1 MDYDLIIPFV
11 ILIVLVIYLIYT
23 RSNFEK
29 NIVKLY
35 ENKFE
40 NWKEN
45 SLVSTSQ
52 KSCKTLVGLVFK
64 KDDKISIEL
73 FDKSVEKLI
82 ETKEFELD
90 SINIMKDKK

>member
-11 ILIVLVIYLIYT
+11 ILIVLVIYFIYT
-23 RSNFEK
+23 RNKFEK

-45 SLVSTSQ
+45 SLITTSQ
-52 KSCKTLVGLVFK
+52 KSCKILVGLVFK
-64 KDDKISIEL
+64 KDDKISVEL
-73 FDKSVEKLI
+73 FDKSVEKLV
-82 ETKEFELD
+82 EKKEFKID